1 MESVKT
7 GKTNKVG
14 KNTEMAHTKTNKETH
29 FKQVSAITNR
39 IRSIG
44 GIFTKIAKKVRELVK
59 KHPKKSSAALVVL
72 TPVACKR
79 AKELDDKVQDKSKQA
94 EKENK
99 INWWKYSG
107 LTIATSLL
115 LAACSAG
122 DIDKQIELEQ
132 EKQKTEQEKKEAEN
146 ARDRANKSEIEL
158 EQERQKTNKSG
169 IELANSQI
177 KAEQE
182 RQKTEQEKQKAN
194 KSEIELEQQKQKTIN
209 TQRDLIKE
217 QKDFIKETEQN
228 CQEKHGQLFIKRA
241 RIKTGIT
248 TGIAIEIEAEC
259 KTPKPTKTNQT
270 PIQPKH
276 LPNSKHPHSQRGSKA
291 QELIAYLLFEQ
302 KDFII
307 ETEQKCQEK
316 HNQFFIKKAGIKG
329 GAIEVEAECKTPK
342 PTKTNQTPIQPKH
355 LPNSKQPH
363 SQRGS
368 KAQELIAYLQK
379 ELESLPYS
387 QKAIAKQVDF
397 YKPSSIAYLEL
408 DPRDFKVT
416 EEWQNENLKIRS
428 KAQAKML
435 EMRKPQANLSPS
447 QSFLFVQRIFADIN
461 KEIEAAANTEKKAE
475 KVGYGYSKR
484 V

>member
-7 GKTNKVG
+7 GKTSKVG
-14 KNTEMAHTKTNKETH
+14 KNTETADTKANKETH
-29 FKQVSAITNR
+29 FKQASAITNTL
-39 IRSIG
+39 RSIG
-44 GIFTKIAKKVRELVK
+44 GFFTKIMKKVRELVK
-59 KHPKKSSAALVVL
+59 RHPKKSNAALVVL
-72 TPVACKR
+72 THVVCRK

-94 EKENK
+94 EKENQ

-107 LTIATSLL
+107 LTIAASLL

-122 DIDKQIELEQ
+122 DTDKQIELEQ
-132 EKQKTEQEKKEAEN
+132 EKQKTEQEQQKTEQERQK
-146 ARDRANKSEIEL
+146 ANKSGIEL

-182 RQKTEQEKQKAN
+182 RQKTEQERQKTN
-194 KSEIELEQQKQKTIN
+194 KSGIELEQQKQKTIN

-228 CQEKHGQLFIKRA
+228 CQEKHGQLFIKKA

-259 KTPKPTKTNQT
+259 KTPKP
-270 PIQPKH
+270 
-276 LPNSKHPHSQRGSKA
+276 A
-291 QELIAYLLFEQ
+291 
-302 KDFII
+302 
-307 ETEQKCQEK
+307 
-316 HNQFFIKKAGIKG
+316 
-329 GAIEVEAECKTPK
+329 
-342 PTKTNQTPIQPKH
+342 KTNQTPIQPKH
-355 LPNSKQPH
+355 LPNSKQPR

-397 YKPSSIAYLEL
+397 YKPSSIAHLEL

-416 EEWQNENLKIRS
+416 EEWQKENLKIRS

-435 EMRKPQANLSPS
+435 EMRNPQAHLSTS
-447 QSFLFVQRIFADIN
+447 QSLLLVQKIFADVN
-461 KEIEAAANTEKKAE
+461 KEIKVAANTEKKVE
-475 KVGYGYSKR
+475 KAGYGYSKR
-484 V
+484 M

>member
-1 MESVKT
+1 MKT
-7 GKTNKVG
+7 GRTNKVG
-14 KNTEMAHTKTNKETH
+14 KNAETANTKTNKETH
-29 FKQVSAITNR
+29 FKQVSAITNTL
-39 IRSIG
+39 RSIG

-59 KHPKKSSAALVVL
+59 KHPKKSNAALVVL
-72 TPVACKR
+72 THVACKK

-94 EKENK
+94 EKENQ

-132 EKQKTEQEKKEAEN
+132 EKKEAEN
-146 ARDRANKSEIEL
+146 ARDRANKSGIEL

-182 RQKTEQEKQKAN
+182 RQKTEQERQKTN
-194 KSEIELEQQKQKTIN
+194 KSGIELEQQRQKAEQEKQKTIN

-228 CQEKHGQLFIKRA
+228 CQEKHGQLFIKKT

-259 KTPKPTKTNQT
+259 KTPKP
-270 PIQPKH
+270 
-276 LPNSKHPHSQRGSKA
+276 A
-291 QELIAYLLFEQ
+291 
-302 KDFII
+302 
-307 ETEQKCQEK
+307 
-316 HNQFFIKKAGIKG
+316 
-329 GAIEVEAECKTPK
+329 
-342 PTKTNQTPIQPKH
+342 KTNQTPIQPKH

-379 ELESLPYS
+379 ELETLPYS
-387 QKAIAKQVDF
+387 QKAIAKQVNF

-435 EMRKPQANLSPS
+435 EMRNPQAHLSTS
-447 QSFLFVQRIFADIN
+447 QSLLFVQKIFADIN
-461 KEIEAAANTEKKAE
+461 KEIKVVANTEKKAE

-484 V
+484 M

>member
-7 GKTNKVG
+7 GRTNKVG
-14 KNTEMAHTKTNKETH
+14 KNAETANTKTNKKTH
-29 FKQVSAITNR
+29 FKQVSAITNTLK
-39 IRSIG
+39 SIG

-59 KHPKKSSAALVVL
+59 KHPNKSNAALVVL
-72 TPVACKR
+72 THIACKK

-94 EKENK
+94 EKENQ

-115 LAACSAG
+115 LAACSVG
-122 DIDKQIELEQ
+122 DVSEQIELEQ
-132 EKQKTEQEKKEAEN
+132 EKQKTEQEKQKTEQEKQKTSNIETNNQIKVEQEQQKTEQEKKEAEN
-146 ARDRANKSEIEL
+146 ARDRANKSGIEL
-158 EQERQKTNKSG
+158 EQE
-169 IELANSQI
+169 
-177 KAEQE
+177 
-182 RQKTEQEKQKAN
+182 
-194 KSEIELEQQKQKTIN
+194 KQKTIK
-209 TQRDLIKE
+209 T
-217 QKDFIKETEQN
+217 QKDFIKYLEQN
-228 CQEKHGQLFIKRA
+228 CKENHGQFFTEKGGTKAGIG
-241 RIKTGIT
+241 GIT
-248 TGIAIEIEAEC
+248 IEAEA
-259 KTPKPTKTNQT
+259 K
-270 PIQPKH
+270 
-276 LPNSKHPHSQRGSKA
+276 
-291 QELIAYLLFEQ
+291 
-302 KDFII
+302 
-307 ETEQKCQEK
+307 
-316 HNQFFIKKAGIKG
+316 
-329 GAIEVEAECKTPK
+329 CKTPK

-387 QKAIAKQVDF
+387 QKAIAKQVNF

-435 EMRKPQANLSPS
+435 EMRKPQAHLSTS
-447 QSFLFVQRIFADIN
+447 QSFSILQNIVADIS
-461 KEIEAAANTEKKAE
+461 KEIETSVNTEKKAE

>member
-7 GKTNKVG
+7 GKTNKVS
-14 KNTEMAHTKTNKETH
+14 KNTEMANTKTNKETH

-39 IRSIG
+39 LRSIG
-44 GIFTKIAKKVRELVK
+44 GIFTKIVKKVRELFK
-59 KHPKKSSAALVVL
+59 KHPKKSKVALVVL
-72 TPVACKR
+72 THVACKR
-79 AKELDDKVQDKSKQA
+79 AEELDDKVQDKSKQA
-94 EKENK
+94 EKENQ

-115 LAACSAG
+115 LAACNAG

-132 EKQKTEQEKKEAEN
+132 EKQKANKSGIELEQERQKTEQEKQK
-146 ARDRANKSEIEL
+146 ANKSEIEL

-228 CQEKHGQLFIKRA
+228 CQEKHGQLFIKKA

-259 KTPKPTKTNQT
+259 KTPKP
-270 PIQPKH
+270 
-276 LPNSKHPHSQRGSKA
+276 A
-291 QELIAYLLFEQ
+291 
-302 KDFII
+302 
-307 ETEQKCQEK
+307 
-316 HNQFFIKKAGIKG
+316 
-329 GAIEVEAECKTPK
+329 
-342 PTKTNQTPIQPKH
+342 KTNQTPIQPKH

-368 KAQELIAYLQK
+368 KTQELIAYLQK

-397 YKPSSIAYLEL
+397 YRPSSVAYLEL
-408 DPRDFKVT
+408 DPRDFNIT

-435 EMRKPQANLSPS
+435 EMRNPQAHLSPS
-447 QSFLFVQRIFADIN
+447 QSLLFVQKIFADIN
-461 KEIEAAANTEKKAE
+461 KEIKVVANTEKKAE
-475 KVGYGYSKR
+475 KAGYGYSKR
-484 V
+484 M

>member
-14 KNTEMAHTKTNKETH
+14 KNTEMANTKTNKETH
-29 FKQVSAITNR
+29 FKQVSAITNTLK
-39 IRSIG
+39 SIG

-59 KHPKKSSAALVVL
+59 KHPKKSNVALVVL
-72 TPVACKR
+72 THAACKR

-115 LAACSAG
+115 LAACNVG
-122 DIDKQIELEQ
+122 DIDKQIEL
-132 EKQKTEQEKKEAEN
+132 EQEKKEAEN
-146 ARDRANKSEIEL
+146 ARDRANKSGIEL
-158 EQERQKTNKSG
+158 EQE
-169 IELANSQI
+169 
-177 KAEQE
+177 
-182 RQKTEQEKQKAN
+182 
-194 KSEIELEQQKQKTIN
+194 KQKT
-209 TQRDLIKE
+209 IKE
-217 QKDFIKETEQN
+217 QKDFIKDLEQN
-228 CQEKHGQLFIKRA
+228 CKEKHGQ
-241 RIKTGIT
+241 
-248 TGIAIEIEAEC
+248 
-259 KTPKPTKTNQT
+259 
-270 PIQPKH
+270 
-276 LPNSKHPHSQRGSKA
+276 
-291 QELIAYLLFEQ
+291 
-302 KDFII
+302 
-307 ETEQKCQEK
+307 
-316 HNQFFIKKAGIKG
+316 FFIEKGGIKAGIG
-329 GAIEVEAECKTPK
+329 GITIEAEAECKTPK

-435 EMRKPQANLSPS
+435 EMRKPQANLSIS
-447 QSFLFVQRIFADIN
+447 QSLLFVQKIFADIN
-461 KEIEAAANTEKKAE
+461 KEIKVVANTEKKAE
-475 KVGYGYSKR
+475 KAGYGYSKR

>member
-14 KNTEMAHTKTNKETH
+14 KNTEITNTKANKETH
-29 FKQVSAITNR
+29 FKQASTITNTL
-39 IRSIG
+39 RSISG
-44 GIFTKIAKKVRELVK
+44 FFTKIVKKVRELAK
-59 KHPKKSSAALVVL
+59 KHPKKSNAALVVL
-72 TPVACKR
+72 THVACKR

-94 EKENK
+94 EKENQ

-115 LAACSAG
+115 LAACSVG
-122 DIDKQIELEQ
+122 DTDKQIEL
-132 EKQKTEQEKKEAEN
+132 EQEKKEAEN
-146 ARDRANKSEIEL
+146 ARDRANKSGIEL

-182 RQKTEQEKQKAN
+182 RQKTEQEKQKTEQEKQKTSN
-194 KSEIELEQQKQKTIN
+194 IETNNQIKVEQEQQKTEQEKQKTNN
-209 TQRDLIKE
+209 TQKDLVTKA
-217 QKDFIKETEQN
+217 EQN
-228 CQEKHGQLFIKRA
+228 CQE
-241 RIKTGIT
+241 
-248 TGIAIEIEAEC
+248 
-259 KTPKPTKTNQT
+259 N
-270 PIQPKH
+270 
-276 LPNSKHPHSQRGSKA
+276 
-291 QELIAYLLFEQ
+291 
-302 KDFII
+302 
-307 ETEQKCQEK
+307 
-316 HNQFFIKKAGIKG
+316 HNQFFIKKVGIKG
-329 GAIEVEAECKTPK
+329 GIAIEVEAECKTPK

-355 LPNSKQPH
+355 LPNSKQPR

-408 DPRDFKVT
+408 DPRDFKAT
-416 EEWQNENLKIRS
+416 EEWQKENLKIRS

-435 EMRKPQANLSPS
+435 EMRSLKPDPQAHLSTS
-447 QSFLFVQRIFADIN
+447 QSLLFVQKIFADVS
-461 KEIEAAANTEKKAE
+461 KEIKAVANTEKKVE
-475 KVGYGYSKR
+475 KAGYGYSKR
-484 V
+484 M

>member
-1 MESVKT
+1 MKSVKT
-7 GKTNKVG
+7 GKTNKVS
-14 KNTEMAHTKTNKETH
+14 KNTEVANTKTNKETH
-29 FKQVSAITNR
+29 FKQVSAITNTL
-39 IRSIG
+39 RSIG
-44 GIFTKIAKKVRELVK
+44 GIFTKIMKKVRELVK
-59 KHPKKSSAALVVL
+59 KHPKKSKVVLVVL
-72 TPVACKR
+72 THVACKR

-94 EKENK
+94 EKEDK

-146 ARDRANKSEIEL
+146 ARDRANKSGIEL

-182 RQKTEQEKQKAN
+182 RQKTEQEKQKTN
-194 KSEIELEQQKQKTIN
+194 KSGIELEQQKQKTIN
-209 TQRDLIKE
+209 TQRGLIKE

-259 KTPKPTKTNQT
+259 KTPKPAKTNQT
-270 PIQPKH
+270 P
-276 LPNSKHPHSQRGSKA
+276 
-291 QELIAYLLFEQ
+291 
-302 KDFII
+302 
-307 ETEQKCQEK
+307 T
-316 HNQFFIKKAGIKG
+316 
-329 GAIEVEAECKTPK
+329 
-342 PTKTNQTPIQPKH
+342 QPKH

-363 SQRGS
+363 SQRES
-368 KAQELIAYLQK
+368 KTQELVAYLQK

-387 QKAIAKQVDF
+387 QKAIAKQVNF

-416 EEWQNENLKIRS
+416 EEWQKENLKIRS

-435 EMRKPQANLSPS
+435 EMRNVKPDPQAHLSTS
-447 QSFLFVQRIFADIN
+447 QSLLFVQKIFADIN
-461 KEIEAAANTEKKAE
+461 KEIKVVANTEKKAE
-475 KVGYGYSKR
+475 KAGYGYSKR
-484 V
+484 M

>member
-7 GKTNKVG
+7 GKTSKVG
-14 KNTEMAHTKTNKETH
+14 KNTETANTKANKETY
-29 FKQVSAITNR
+29 FKQVSTITNT

-44 GIFTKIAKKVRELVK
+44 GFFTKIVKKVRGLVK

-72 TPVACKR
+72 THVACKK

-94 EKENK
+94 EKENQ

-115 LAACSAG
+115 LAACSTG

-132 EKQKTEQEKKEAEN
+132 EKQKTEQEQQKTEQERQK
-146 ARDRANKSEIEL
+146 ANRSGIEL
-158 EQERQKTNKSG
+158 EQERQKTEQERQKTNKSE

-177 KAEQE
+177 KV
-182 RQKTEQEKQKAN
+182 EQEKQKAN

-228 CQEKHGQLFIKRA
+228 CQEKHGQLFIKKA

-259 KTPKPTKTNQT
+259 KTPKP
-270 PIQPKH
+270 
-276 LPNSKHPHSQRGSKA
+276 A
-291 QELIAYLLFEQ
+291 
-302 KDFII
+302 
-307 ETEQKCQEK
+307 
-316 HNQFFIKKAGIKG
+316 
-329 GAIEVEAECKTPK
+329 
-342 PTKTNQTPIQPKH
+342 KTNQTPIQPKH
-355 LPNSKQPH
+355 LPNSKQPR

-408 DPRDFKVT
+408 DPRDFNAT
-416 EEWQNENLKIRS
+416 EEWQKENLKIRS

-435 EMRKPQANLSPS
+435 EMRNPQAHLSTS
-447 QSFLFVQRIFADIN
+447 QSLLFVQKIFADVS
-461 KEIEAAANTEKKAE
+461 KEIKVVTNTEKKVE
-475 KVGYGYSKR
+475 KAGYGYSKR
-484 V
+484 M

>member
-1 MESVKT
+1 MGLFFEKRLVIKSVKT

-14 KNTEMAHTKTNKETH
+14 KNTEITNTKANKETH
-29 FKQVSAITNR
+29 FKQASAITNML
-39 IRSIG
+39 RSIG
-44 GIFTKIAKKVRELVK
+44 GFFTKIVKKVRELVK
-59 KHPKKSSAALVVL
+59 KHPKKSNAALVVL
-72 TPVACKR
+72 THVACKK

-94 EKENK
+94 EKENQ

-115 LAACSAG
+115 LAACSIG
-122 DIDKQIELEQ
+122 DTDKQIELEQ
-132 EKQKTEQEKKEAEN
+132 EKQKANKSGIELEQERQKTEQERQKT
-146 ARDRANKSEIEL
+146 NKSEIEL

-228 CQEKHGQLFIKRA
+228 CQEKHGQLFIKKA

-270 PIQPKH
+270 P
-276 LPNSKHPHSQRGSKA
+276 
-291 QELIAYLLFEQ
+291 
-302 KDFII
+302 
-307 ETEQKCQEK
+307 T
-316 HNQFFIKKAGIKG
+316 
-329 GAIEVEAECKTPK
+329 
-342 PTKTNQTPIQPKH
+342 QPKH
-355 LPNSKQPH
+355 LPNSKQPR

-408 DPRDFKVT
+408 DPRDFNVT

-435 EMRKPQANLSPS
+435 EMRNPQAHLSTS
-447 QSFLFVQRIFADIN
+447 QSLLFVQKIFADIN
-461 KEIEAAANTEKKAE
+461 KEIKVVANTEKKAE
-475 KVGYGYSKR
+475 KAGYGYSKR
-484 V
+484 M

>member
-7 GKTNKVG
+7 AKTNKVG
-14 KNTEMAHTKTNKETH
+14 KNTETADTKANKEAH
-29 FKQVSAITNR
+29 FKQASTITNTL
-39 IRSIG
+39 RSIG
-44 GIFTKIAKKVRELVK
+44 GFFTKIMNRVRGLVK
-59 KHPKKSSAALVVL
+59 KHPEKSSAALVVL
-72 TPVACKR
+72 THIACKK

-94 EKENK
+94 EKENQ

-107 LTIATSLL
+107 LTIAASLL

-132 EKQKTEQEKKEAEN
+132 EKQKANKNGIELEQERQKTEQEKQK
-146 ARDRANKSEIEL
+146 ANKSEIEL

-182 RQKTEQEKQKAN
+182 RQKTEQEKQK
-194 KSEIELEQQKQKTIN
+194 TIN
-209 TQRDLIKE
+209 TQRNLIKE

-228 CQEKHGQLFIKRA
+228 CQEKHGQLFIKKT

-248 TGIAIEIEAEC
+248 TGIAIEI
-259 KTPKPTKTNQT
+259 
-270 PIQPKH
+270 
-276 LPNSKHPHSQRGSKA
+276 
-291 QELIAYLLFEQ
+291 
-302 KDFII
+302 
-307 ETEQKCQEK
+307 
-316 HNQFFIKKAGIKG
+316 
-329 GAIEVEAECKTPK
+329 EAECKTPK

-408 DPRDFKVT
+408 DPRDFNVT
-416 EEWQNENLKIRS
+416 EEWQKENLKIRS

-435 EMRKPQANLSPS
+435 EMRNPQAHLSNS
-447 QSFLFVQRIFADIN
+447 QSLLFV
-461 KEIEAAANTEKKAE
+461 
-475 KVGYGYSKR
+475 
-484 V
+484 

>member
-7 GKTNKVG
+7 GKTNKVS
-14 KNTEMAHTKTNKETH
+14 KNTEMANTKTNKKTH
-29 FKQVSAITNR
+29 FKQASAITNR
-39 IRSIG
+39 LRSIG
-44 GIFTKIAKKVRELVK
+44 GIFTKIVKKVRELIK
-59 KHPKKSSAALVVL
+59 KHPKKSNVALVVL
-72 TPVACKR
+72 THVACKR

-94 EKENK
+94 EKENQ

-115 LAACSAG
+115 LAACNAG

-132 EKQKTEQEKKEAEN
+132 EKQKANKSGIELEQERQKTEQEKQKT
-146 ARDRANKSEIEL
+146 NKSEIEL

-228 CQEKHGQLFIKRA
+228 CQEKHGQLFIKKA

-259 KTPKPTKTNQT
+259 KTPKP
-270 PIQPKH
+270 
-276 LPNSKHPHSQRGSKA
+276 A
-291 QELIAYLLFEQ
+291 
-302 KDFII
+302 
-307 ETEQKCQEK
+307 
-316 HNQFFIKKAGIKG
+316 
-329 GAIEVEAECKTPK
+329 
-342 PTKTNQTPIQPKH
+342 KTNQTPIQPKH

-368 KAQELIAYLQK
+368 KTQELIAYLQK

-435 EMRKPQANLSPS
+435 EMRKPQAHLSTS
-447 QSFLFVQRIFADIN
+447 QSFSIIQNIVADIS
-461 KEIEAAANTEKKAE
+461 KEIKIVANTEKKAE

-484 V
+484 M

>member
-14 KNTEMAHTKTNKETH
+14 KNTEAANAKANKETH
-29 FKQVSAITNR
+29 FKQANAITNI

-44 GIFTKIAKKVRELVK
+44 GFFTKIAKKVRELVK

-72 TPVACKR
+72 THVACKK
-79 AKELDDKVQDKSKQA
+79 AKELDDKVQDRSKQA
-94 EKENK
+94 EKENQ

-107 LTIATSLL
+107 LTIAASLL
-115 LAACSAG
+115 LAACSVG

-132 EKQKTEQEKKEAEN
+132 EKQKTEQEQQKTEQEKQK
-146 ARDRANKSEIEL
+146 ANKSGIEL

-194 KSEIELEQQKQKTIN
+194 KSAIELEQQKQKTIN

-228 CQEKHGQLFIKRA
+228 CQEKHGQLFIKKA

-276 LPNSKHPHSQRGSKA
+276 LPNSK
-291 QELIAYLLFEQ
+291 
-302 KDFII
+302 
-307 ETEQKCQEK
+307 
-316 HNQFFIKKAGIKG
+316 
-329 GAIEVEAECKTPK
+329 
-342 PTKTNQTPIQPKH
+342 QPR
-355 LPNSKQPH
+355 

-387 QKAIAKQVDF
+387 QKAIAKQVNF
-397 YKPSSIAYLEL
+397 YRPSSIAYLEL
-408 DPRDFKVT
+408 DPRDFNVT
-416 EEWQNENLKIRS
+416 EEWQKENLKIRS

-435 EMRKPQANLSPS
+435 EMRNPQAHLPTS
-447 QSFLFVQRIFADIN
+447 QSLLFVQKIFADVN
-461 KEIEAAANTEKKAE
+461 KEIEAVANTEKKAE
-475 KVGYGYSKR
+475 KAGYGYSKR
-484 V
+484 M

>member
-1 MESVKT
+1 MGLFFEKRLVMESVKT

-14 KNTEMAHTKTNKETH
+14 KNAETANTKASKETH
-29 FKQVSAITNR
+29 FKQASAITNT

-44 GIFTKIAKKVRELVK
+44 GSFTKIVKKVRELVK
-59 KHPKKSSAALVVL
+59 KHPKKSNVALVVL
-72 TPVACKR
+72 THVACKK

-99 INWWKYSG
+99 INWWRYSG

-115 LAACSAG
+115 LAACSVG

-132 EKQKTEQEKKEAEN
+132 EKQKTEQEQQKTEQEKQK
-146 ARDRANKSEIEL
+146 ANKSGIEL

-182 RQKTEQEKQKAN
+182 RQKTEQEKQKTN

-209 TQRDLIKE
+209 TQRGLIKE

-270 PIQPKH
+270 PK
-276 LPNSKHPHSQRGSKA
+276 
-291 QELIAYLLFEQ
+291 E
-302 KDFII
+302 
-307 ETEQKCQEK
+307 
-316 HNQFFIKKAGIKG
+316 
-329 GAIEVEAECKTPK
+329 
-342 PTKTNQTPIQPKH
+342 PKH

-397 YKPSSIAYLEL
+397 YRPSSIAYLEL

-416 EEWQNENLKIRS
+416 EEWQKENLKIRS

-435 EMRKPQANLSPS
+435 EMRKPQANLSPF
-447 QSFLFVQRIFADIN
+447 QSFSIIQEIVADIN
-461 KEIEAAANTEKKAE
+461 KEIEASANTEKKAE

-484 V
+484 M